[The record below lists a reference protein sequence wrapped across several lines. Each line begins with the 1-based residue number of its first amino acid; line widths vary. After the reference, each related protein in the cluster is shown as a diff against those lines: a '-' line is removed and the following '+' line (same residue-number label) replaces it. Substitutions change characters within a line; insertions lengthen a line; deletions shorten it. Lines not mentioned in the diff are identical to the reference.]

1 MARAHF
7 KLRHPL
13 LAAFRRLKPR
23 QRGEAGFTFVEA
35 IVATAILTGG
45 MVAVAQL
52 LVLSLQMHHMGRSTS
67 TGSKL
72 ATAKV
77 EELMKLNFDT
87 AAAIA
92 ITPGSPDALGQNVAN
107 YFDSPTGGYTRR
119 WKVEAGPATDTRK
132 ITLRVVPP
140 AVNLNVYRTVEVVT
154 IIRRW

>member
-1 MARAHF
+1 MDQAHF
-7 KLRHPL
+7 KSPRPL
-13 LAAFRRLKPR
+13 LAAFRRLRPR
-23 QRGEAGFTFVEA
+23 RRGDAGFTFVEA
-35 IVATAILTGG
+35 IVATAVLTGG

-72 ATAKV
+72 ATAKI

-92 ITPGSPDALGQNVAN
+92 ITPVSPDALGQNVAN

>member
-1 MARAHF
+1 MD
-7 KLRHPL
+7 HPL
-13 LAAFRRLKPR
+13 FKSRCPLPGAFRRLR
-23 QRGEAGFTFVEA
+23 LRRRGDAGFTFVEA

-52 LVLSLQMHHMGRSTS
+52 LVLSLQMHHVSRSTS

-72 ATAKV
+72 AIAKV

-92 ITPGSPDALGQNVAN
+92 ITPVSPYSLDSNVTN
-107 YFDSPTGGYTRR
+107 YFDTAADGSTRR
-119 WKVEAGPATDTRK
+119 WNIVAGPATDTRRL
-132 ITLRVVPP
+132 TVRVIPP
-140 AVNLNVYRTVEVVT
+140 GVNPNLFKTVEVVT

>member
-1 MARAHF
+1 MARIHF
-7 KLRHPL
+7 KLRRPL
-13 LAAFRRLKPR
+13 LAAFARPRLRR
-23 QRGEAGFTFVEA
+23 RGEGGFTFVEA

-87 AAAIA
+87 APAIA
-92 ITPGSPDALGQNVAN
+92 ITPVSPDALGQNVTGYN
-107 YFDSPTGGYTRR
+107 DSPGGGYTRR
-119 WKVEAGPATDTRK
+119 WKVEAGPAADTRRL
-132 ITLRVVPP
+132 TLRVIPP

-154 IIRRW
+154 ILRRW